1 MINAATHINKVII
14 RDSNILFNIEEFAEN
29 FAEI

>member
-1 MINAATHINKVII
+1 MINAATHINKMTI
-14 RDSNILFNIEEFAEN
+14 RDNNILPNIKKFAEN